1 MSAFSLEYIYPL
13 DPIESI
19 LGGENLELFVD
30 DVGQWLYN
38 EPKTFSEEIPLI
50 PVESSS
56 EKSIEADLP
65 SVVSTGEIILLDTGA
80 TMSEILPSVDSGT
93 VMTGDI
99 STGSEIITVSIVP
112 ETETGS
118 VEIFSDVS
126 VIGTQTGASTLT

>member
-126 VIGTQTGASTLT
+126 VIETQTGASTLT